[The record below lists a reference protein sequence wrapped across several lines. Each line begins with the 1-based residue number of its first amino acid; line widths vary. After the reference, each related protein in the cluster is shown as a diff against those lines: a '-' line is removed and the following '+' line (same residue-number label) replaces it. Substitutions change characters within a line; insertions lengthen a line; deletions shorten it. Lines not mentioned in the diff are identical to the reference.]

1 MGKIKKKL
9 DNSEKVLKRID
20 LINSLKDYNKILLN
34 LGYLHPNLIRD
45 VAMVEDYYKLLNFDD
60 EYQIMEIYDILAK
73 KYRLD
78 SRHVI
83 RLIKKITIEV

>member
-45 VAMVEDYYKLLNFDD
+45 VAMVEDYYKLLSLD
-60 EYQIMEIYDILAK
+60 EFQIMEIYDLLGK

>member
-1 MGKIKKKL
+1 MGKIKSKL
-9 DNSEKVLKRID
+9 ENSEKVLRRLD
-20 LINSLKDYNKILLN
+20 LINSLKDYNKMLLN

-45 VAMVEDYYKLLNFDD
+45 VSMVEDYYKLLNLNEF
-60 EYQIMEIYDILAK
+60 QIMEVYDILAK

>member
-1 MGKIKKKL
+1 MGKIKSKL
-9 DNSEKVLKRID
+9 ENSEKVLRRLD
-20 LINSLKDYNKILLN
+20 LINSLKDYNKMLLN

-45 VAMVEDYYKLLNFDD
+45 VSMVEDYYKLLNLNEF
-60 EYQIMEIYDILAK
+60 QIMEVYDILAK

-83 RLIKKITIEV
+83 RLIKKITFEV